1 MDTLTQRNQV
11 ALDRIRR
18 RKGRASR
25 ALRKPNRS
33 LGGDIFIWIIL
44 AIFGAFFA
52 FPLVFNINN
61 AFKPLDEIFIFP
73 PNLFVI
79 NPTMNNLL
87 DLFVLMSRSWVTF
100 TRYVFNTVYITAMGT
115 FGHLF
120 FASLGAF
127 AVSKYEFPGSK
138 FFFGLIITTL
148 MFNPFVLQIPNFL
161 ILAQIGWIDTH
172 WAVIIPAF
180 GMPLGFFLLK
190 QFMDTIP
197 MSLVEAAKIDGA
209 SEWYIYA
216 RIVMPLVKPA
226 LLTALVFSI
235 QALWNN
241 PQHLFIHTEQLKTL
255 PLAIQQIIGSPHAP
269 NIARQ
274 GINAA
279 GVLVMMVVP
288 IIIFISAQSN
298 ILRTMASSG
307 IKE

>member
-1 MDTLTQRNQV
+1 MDALTQKNQL
-11 ALDRIRR
+11 ALAKVRK
-18 RKGRASR
+18 RKGASR
-25 ALRKPNRS
+25 AIRKPNRS
-33 LGGDIFIWIIL
+33 LGGDIFIWIVL
-44 AIFGAFFA
+44 AVFGAFFA

-79 NPTMNNLL
+79 NPTLNNLQ
-87 DLFVLMSRSWVTF
+87 DLFIIMSRSWVTF
-100 TRYVFNTVYITAMGT
+100 TRYIFNTVFYTASGT
-115 FGHLF
+115 IGHLF

-148 MFNPFVLQIPNFL
+148 MFNPFVLQIPSFL
-161 ILAQIGWIDTH
+161 ILAQLNWIDRPL
-172 WAVIIPAF
+172 AVIIPAF

-197 MSLVEAAKIDGA
+197 VSLVEAAKIDGA

-226 LLTALVFSI
+226 LLTAMVFSI

-241 PQHLFIHTEQLKTL
+241 PQHLLIHTEQLKTL

-274 GINAA
+274 GVNAA
-279 GVLVMMVVP
+279 GILVMMIVP
-288 IIIFISAQSN
+288 IIIFVFAQSN